1 MLTLYIY
8 PWLRDYAEAN
18 NLLPEEQI
26 GVRQGRLVETA
37 LEMITNTV
45 YTVQGIGKR
54 NIVSLLSLDIAGA
67 FNHVSYSRL
76 LHTIKIKRVLERII
90 RQTASFL
97 IERATLITLGRR
109 TSQIELVEIGIP
121 QGSPI
126 SLILF
131 LFFNTPLIKEYKK
144 LKLLI

>member
-1 MLTLYIY
+1 MVIAAR
-8 PWLRDYAEAN
+8 LRDYAEAN

-26 GVRQGRLVETA
+26 GVRQGRLVETV
-37 LEMITNTV
+37 LETITNIV
-45 YTVQGIGKR
+45 HTVQGIGKR
-54 NIVSLLSLDIAGA
+54 NLASLLSLDIARA
-67 FNHVSYSRL
+67 FNYVSYSRL
-76 LHTIKIKRVLERII
+76 LYIIKIKRVLERIV

-97 IERATLITLGRR
+97 IERATSITLSRK

-126 SLILF
+126 SPILF